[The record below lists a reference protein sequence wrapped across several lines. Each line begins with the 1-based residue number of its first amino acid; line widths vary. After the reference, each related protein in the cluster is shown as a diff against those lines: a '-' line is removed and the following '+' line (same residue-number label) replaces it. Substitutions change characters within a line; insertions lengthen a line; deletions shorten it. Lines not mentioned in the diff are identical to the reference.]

1 MAKDK
6 KLKEERTT
14 PDPELETEFSLFREK
29 KLTAPEK
36 PKGVMT
42 KKDLEDSKVKFDP
55 NIMFKKS
62 DEEKKTTKGMRVG
75 KGGVEFFFSKEFK
88 KGGLVKQGKPKIA
101 KKGWR

>member
-1 MAKDK
+1 
-6 KLKEERTT
+6 
-14 PDPELETEFSLFREK
+14 
-29 KLTAPEK
+29 
-36 PKGVMT
+36 MT

-75 KGGVEFFFSKEFK
+75 KGGVEFFFSKESFK
-88 KGGLVKQGKPKIA
+88 KGGLVKQGKPKLT

>member
-6 KLKEERTT
+6 KLKEKRTT
-14 PDPELETEFSLFREK
+14 LDPELETEFSLFREK

-62 DEEKKTTKGMRVG
+62 DEEKKTTKGMRV

>member
-6 KLKEERTT
+6 RLKEERTT
-14 PDPELETEFSLFREK
+14 PDPELETEVSLFREK
-29 KLTAPEK
+29 KL
-36 PKGVMT
+36 KGVMT
-42 KKDLEDSKVKFDP
+42 KKDLEDSKVKFAP